1 MPYYPKDV
9 KSWDKSIA
17 TATPAAAIFF
27 CEFLAVFTA
36 ISVVFQGY
44 PSESFKIRDFGPDS
58 EAIRSTV

>member
-1 MPYYPKDV
+1 MKWKHFISPSLCIKMLYIKNM

-36 ISVVFQGY
+36 ISVVFQG
-44 PSESFKIRDFGPDS
+44 
-58 EAIRSTV
+58 